1 MLQQTRVDTVIPY
14 YNRWMQTCV
23 IITINPKNNS
33 ESLADFLQSRIW
45 LGPTLNRSTPSG
57 KAWVTTREQ
66 RDSSKVPN
74 LSLTNSTVNS
84 QTTPLSSKPLSQA
97 SVATLLVQY
106 AP

>member
-14 YNRWMQTCV
+14 YNRWMQTFP
-23 IITINPKNNS
+23 TIKD
-33 ESLADFLQSRIW
+33 LAGSNIEQVNALW
-45 LGPTLNRSTPSG
+45 
-57 KAWVTTREQ
+57 KEAWVTTREQ